1 MGNFD
6 LNHIANIIVLISA
19 VIIAVKNIYSF
30 FKKPVDHIAEKSH
43 QEEEKRIEAV
53 LDKKMPGFLEVNCS
67 TLMGSLNEIK
77 TLTLSQEDRLKKV

>member
-6 LNHIANIIVLISA
+6 LNQLANIIVLISA
-19 VIIAVKNIYSF
+19 VIIAVKNIYAF
-30 FKKPVDHIAEKSH
+30 FKKPVDQITEKSR

-53 LDKKMPGFLEVNCS
+53 LDKKMPGLLKVNCT
-67 TLMGSLNEIK
+67 TLMDSLNEIK